1 MLRAATKP
9 TEELPSL
16 HEWLRRLRYL
26 SFLAIWLCRF
36 TDLDAAFA
44 LMPDKHAGAVEFVLA
59 YDSFSTLPNWD
70 NLLQWDS
77 EFLEGHL
84 LDRLHT
90 PLEHY
95 SPLWHT
101 SLLTLLRSR
110 QVLPLQLSCQFSRLR
125 HLNSL
130 HLAQCCFD

>member
-16 HEWLRRLRYL
+16 REWLRRLRYL
-26 SFLAIWLCRF
+26 SFHAIWLCRF

-59 YDSFSTLPNWD
+59 HDLFSTLPNWD

-77 EFLEGHL
+77 EFLEEHL
-84 LDRLHT
+84 LDRLHM
-90 PLEHY
+90 LLGQY
-95 SPLWHT
+95 SPRLQT
-101 SLLTLLRSR
+101 SLLTLRRSI
-110 QVLPLQLSCQFSRLR
+110 
-125 HLNSL
+125 
-130 HLAQCCFD
+130 